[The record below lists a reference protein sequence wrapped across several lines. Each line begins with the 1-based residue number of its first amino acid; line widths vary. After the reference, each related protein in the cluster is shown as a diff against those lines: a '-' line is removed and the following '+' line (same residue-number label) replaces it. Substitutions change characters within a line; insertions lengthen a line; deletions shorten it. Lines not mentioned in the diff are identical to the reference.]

1 MTVEFSVEYEVVQPA
16 MKTATA
22 PDSSWEA
29 RLRWGNRRLSAELL
43 DGRGKTRLSLGDGPD
58 DDVAIGSTARV
69 TLFWVQRGL
78 TVTFT
83 PGVLGTLKER
93 GDTPRSLSELIERGR
108 ARECTEGFTLTL
120 EGSDE
125 LTLTVGRLVVDVRQ
139 AKGRFPRLPIDARA
153 VALLVLAVL
162 AVGLL
167 IAPFVTPNDG
177 PPLNF
182 LKKKR

>member
-1 MTVEFSVEYEVVQPA
+1 

-29 RLRWGNRRLSAELL
+29 RLRWGTRRLSAELL
-43 DGRGKTRLSLGDGPD
+43 DGRGKTRLTLGDGPD
-58 DDVAIGSTARV
+58 DDVAIGSTAHV
-69 TLFWVQRGL
+69 TLAWVQRGL

-83 PGVLGTLKER
+83 PGVSGTLRER
-93 GDTPRSLSELIERGR
+93 GDTPRSLGELIEKGR
-108 ARECTEGFTLTL
+108 ARESAGAFELTL
-120 EGSDE
+120 EGTDE
-125 LTLTVGRLVVDVRQ
+125 LTLTVGRLVVDIRQ
-139 AKGRFPRLPIDARA
+139 ARGRFPRLPIDLRA
-153 VALLVLAVL
+153 VAFIVLAVL

-167 IAPFVTPNDG
+167 IAPFVAPNDG